1 MRPTQFSADTVVALL
16 RQQTVAALPDVMAVL
31 GPRVSRRTAFRK
43 LRDLHARTS
52 YSHRGGYYT
61 LDELADFDEHGLW
74 AFADVRFSR
83 AGTLVATAEAFVNDA
98 EAGHFVDELDNRL
111 GVGTQD
117 ALRKLVGD
125 RRLTRH
131 KLAGQFLYC
140 ATDHA
145 QETHQLRARRLLM
158 ATPGLGRPLPDVDV
172 MPEELRAAIVLFASL
187 LDERQRRLFAGL
199 ESLKCG
205 WGGDR
210 RIATL
215 LGIDPSTV
223 ATGRRQLVDRDV
235 EVDRVRR
242 AGGGRPPTEKK
253 TPEVIARIEALM
265 THETAGDPVSGLK
278 WTRRTTA
285 KLADELRGLGIHV
298 CPQTVARLLKA
309 MGYSLRV
316 NHKKL
321 AGASN
326 PNRDRQFRHI
336 TDLRDRCAADNS
348 PLISVDTKKKE
359 LVGTFRNP
367 GAKWDRSPEL
377 VNDHDFRSDADGL
390 AVPYGIYD
398 PCANAGTVFV
408 GSTADTPAFAVD
420 CIEKWWRTEGHKRY
434 PGAETLQILADGGG
448 SNSCTA
454 RAWKFNL
461 QHRLCNRHGLQVTVA
476 HYPPATSKWNPIE
489 HRLFCEISKNW
500 AGRPLD
506 SFETILKYLRTTRT
520 STGLRVRAHLVRKTY
535 ETGVKV
541 TDAQMRKLRIT
552 PNAAM
557 PKWNYT
563 IEPM

>member
-1 MRPTQFSADTVVALL
+1 
-16 RQQTVAALPDVMAVL
+16 
-31 GPRVSRRTAFRK
+31 
-43 LRDLHARTS
+43 
-52 YSHRGGYYT
+52 
-61 LDELADFDEHGLW
+61 
-74 AFADVRFSR
+74 
-83 AGTLVATAEAFVNDA
+83 
-98 EAGHFVDELDNRL
+98 
-111 GVGTQD
+111 
-117 ALRKLVGD
+117 
-125 RRLTRH
+125 
-131 KLAGQFLYC
+131 
-140 ATDHA
+140 
-145 QETHQLRARRLLM
+145 
-158 ATPGLGRPLPDVDV
+158 
-172 MPEELRAAIVLFASL
+172 
-187 LDERQRRLFAGL
+187 
-199 ESLKCG
+199 
-205 WGGDR
+205 
-210 RIATL
+210 
-215 LGIDPSTV
+215 
-223 ATGRRQLVDRDV
+223 
-235 EVDRVRR
+235 
-242 AGGGRPPTEKK
+242 
-253 TPEVIARIEALM
+253 M

-321 AGASN
+321 AGASH
-326 PNRDRQFRHI
+326 PNRDQQFQHI
-336 TDLRDRCAADNS
+336 TALRERCAADNS

-377 VNDHDFRSDADGL
+377 VNDHDFRSDADGR

-398 PCANAGTVFV
+398 PRANAGTVFV
-408 GSTADTPAFAVD
+408 GRTADTPAFAVD
-420 CIEKWWRTEGHKRY
+420 CIEKWWRTEGRKRY
-434 PGAETLQILADGGG
+434 PEAKTLQILADGGG

-461 QHRLCNRHGLQVTVA
+461 QHRFCNRHGLPVRVA

-541 TDAQMRKLRIT
+541 TDAQMRGVRLFFVDGPRGFCQRHGQSYLTRRRRGGEGGGGGLLTGRAISSAYRWAWCRWYSRVVEVPLRIEV
-552 PNAAM
+552 AAGFVA
-557 PKWNYT
+557 PGAS
-563 IEPM
+563 EPPRLQPSWPPGGSGPAHG

>member
-16 RQQTVAALPDVMAVL
+16 RKQTVASLTDVMAAF

-43 LRDLHARTS
+43 LKDLHARTS

-74 AFADVRFSR
+74 TFAGVRFSR
-83 AGTLVATAEAFVNDA
+83 AGTLVATAEAFVNHA
-98 EAGHFVDELDNRL
+98 EAGHFVDELDNLL

-125 RRLTRH
+125 GRLTRH
-131 KLAGQFLYC
+131 KLAGHFLYC

-145 QETHQLRARRLLM
+145 HQTHQRRARRLLM
-158 ATPGLGRPLPDVDV
+158 ATPGLGRPLPDADL

-223 ATGRRQLVDRDV
+223 ATGRRQLVERDV

-242 AGGGRPPTEKK
+242 AGGGRTPTEKNARSLRPPRSPDGSRDGRRPRQR
-253 TPEVIARIEALM
+253 PEVDTPHHRQ
-265 THETAGDPVSGLK
+265 
-278 WTRRTTA
+278 TRRATPRA
-285 KLADELRGLGIHV
+285 RHRRLPADG
-298 CPQTVARLLKA
+298 PRLLKA

-326 PNRDRQFRHI
+326 PNRDQQFRHI
-336 TDLRDRCAADNS
+336 TALRERCAADHS

-359 LVGTFRNP
+359 LVGRFRNP

-398 PCANAGTVFV
+398 PRANAGTVFV
-408 GSTADTPAFAVD
+408 GRTADTPAFAVD
-420 CIEKWWRTEGHKRY
+420 CIEKWWRTEGRKRY
-434 PGAETLQILADGGG
+434 PEAKTLQILADGGG

-461 QHRLCNRHGLQVTVA
+461 QHRLCNRHGLRVRVA

-541 TDAQMRKLRIT
+541 TDAQMRELRIT
-552 PNAAM
+552 PNSAM

>member
-1 MRPTQFSADTVVALL
+1 M
-16 RQQTVAALPDVMAVL
+16 AALGA
-31 GPRVSRRTAFRK
+31 RVSRRTAFRK
-43 LRDLHARTS
+43 LKDLHARTS

-83 AGTLVATAEAFVNDA
+83 AGTLVATAEAFVNHA

-125 RRLTRH
+125 GRLTRH

-158 ATPGLGRPLPDVDV
+158 ATPGLGRPLPDADL

-210 RIATL
+210 RIASL

-223 ATGRRQLVDRDV
+223 ATGRRQLVERDV

-253 TPEVIARIEALM
+253 TPEVIARIQALM

-285 KLADELRGLGIHV
+285 KLADELHGLGIHV

-326 PNRDRQFRHI
+326 PNRDRQFR
-336 TDLRDRCAADNS
+336 DLRERCAADNS

-367 GAKWDRSPEL
+367 SSSAEPPTPRRSPSTAS
-377 VNDHDFRSDADGL
+377 RSGGAPR
-390 AVPYGIYD
+390 A
-398 PCANAGTVFV
+398 ANAIPKPRPCR
-408 GSTADTPAFAVD
+408 SWPTAAA
-420 CIEKWWRTEGHKRY
+420 
-434 PGAETLQILADGGG
+434 A
-448 SNSCTA
+448 
-454 RAWKFNL
+454 
-461 QHRLCNRHGLQVTVA
+461 TVA
-476 HYPPATSKWNPIE
+476 RRAPGSSTCNIASATGTA
-489 HRLFCEISKNW
+489 C
-500 AGRPLD
+500 A
-506 SFETILKYLRTTRT
+506 
-520 STGLRVRAHLVRKTY
+520 
-535 ETGVKV
+535 
-541 TDAQMRKLRIT
+541 
-552 PNAAM
+552 
-557 PKWNYT
+557 
-563 IEPM
+563 

>member
-16 RQQTVAALPDVMAVL
+16 RQQTVAALPDVMAAL

-74 AFADVRFSR
+74 AFAGVRFSR
-83 AGTLVATAEAFVNDA
+83 AGTLV
-98 EAGHFVDELDNRL
+98 NRL

-125 RRLTRH
+125 GRLTRH

-158 ATPGLGRPLPDVDV
+158 ATPGLGRPLPDADV

-242 AGGGRPPTEKK
+242 AGGGRTPTEKK
-253 TPEVIARIEALM
+253 HRKSSP
-265 THETAGDPVSGLK
+265 
-278 WTRRTTA
+278 
-285 KLADELRGLGIHV
+285 
-298 CPQTVARLLKA
+298 
-309 MGYSLRV
+309 
-316 NHKKL
+316 
-321 AGASN
+321 ASK
-326 PNRDRQFRHI
+326 P
-336 TDLRDRCAADNS
+336 
-348 PLISVDTKKKE
+348 
-359 LVGTFRNP
+359 
-367 GAKWDRSPEL
+367 
-377 VNDHDFRSDADGL
+377 
-390 AVPYGIYD
+390 
-398 PCANAGTVFV
+398 
-408 GSTADTPAFAVD
+408 
-420 CIEKWWRTEGHKRY
+420 
-434 PGAETLQILADGGG
+434 
-448 SNSCTA
+448 
-454 RAWKFNL
+454 
-461 QHRLCNRHGLQVTVA
+461 
-476 HYPPATSKWNPIE
+476 
-489 HRLFCEISKNW
+489 
-500 AGRPLD
+500 
-506 SFETILKYLRTTRT
+506 
-520 STGLRVRAHLVRKTY
+520 
-535 ETGVKV
+535 
-541 TDAQMRKLRIT
+541 
-552 PNAAM
+552 
-557 PKWNYT
+557 
-563 IEPM
+563 